1 MKITEETKIVEV
13 PTVASDS
20 TGIMLMTARLGSG
33 VPAQVEVAVVRLRPD
48 DGRFLTQSAEV
59 AIADRIVTD
68 GEIQL
73 GRDDCAGNWREIDA
87 AEAEALLAEQAR
99 ANEAHEAA
107 ILAELD
113 GR

>member
-1 MKITEETKIVEV
+1 MAT
-13 PTVASDS
+13 DS
-20 TGIMLMTARLGSG
+20 NGIMLMTARLGSG
-33 VPAQVEVAVVRLRPD
+33 VPAQVEVAVVRLRAD
-48 DGRFLTQSAEV
+48 EGCFLTQTAEV
-59 AIADRIVTD
+59 DIADRIVTD

-107 ILAELD
+107 ILADLN